1 MAATSPFASLIR
13 YRFQRSDQTFFIVVP
28 PLAPCSAVRIGG
40 YLGRARPHCPFLT
53 VSTGDLQ
60 KRPSPPVHSVS
71 RSLRANS
78 MDRCLN
84 MADSLPFEDDE
95 ALADSQEHPGRVMVL
110 HTQRYL
116 VEKVRDLLI
125 GVFSSMFLC
134 SQHNSVLTLSDSRM
148 FRGSV
153 ILKAVSTKGRA
164 ILCFVLG
171 QPILN
176 LWSFLTGYLST
187 QFSALQVSS
196 KSKKVRQKKNSSTLR
211 KGGEGFAK
219 QEEGSPVIKRP
230 SDQGKDSDGGVSAQS
245 AFRRLIVNDVLSSFI
260 PRQGPLGMDIC
271 SKNSAKS
278 CIKESQIAFKSA
290 YKRNAIASSY
300 SSTLAQ
306 WPPERVPTRATGRAA
321 SGATA
326 GAVLPEV
333 PLQMLLQVLP
343 EVLLQMLQVLAE
355 VLPEMLLQVLAEVLL
370 QMLLQVLPKMLFLV
384 LFQGLLQELLHNL
397 LEVLPQG
404 LPQMLMYTLPELLQ
418 GLLQMLLQE
427 LLQMLLQGLLQM
439 LMLT

>member
-1 MAATSPFASLIR
+1 M
-13 YRFQRSDQTFFIVVP
+13 
-28 PLAPCSAVRIGG
+28 GG
-40 YLGRARPHCPFLT
+40 YLGRAGPHCPFLT

-95 ALADSQEHPGRVMVL
+95 ALADSQEHPGRVMVV

-116 VEKVRDLLI
+116 VEKVLDLLI
-125 GVFSSMFLC
+125 RVFSSMFLC
-134 SQHNSVLTLSDSRM
+134 SQHNSVPTLSDSRM

-153 ILKAVSTKGRA
+153 ILKAVSTKGTA

-196 KSKKVRQKKNSSTLR
+196 KSKRVPQKKKKNSSTLR
-211 KGGEGFAK
+211 KGGEGFAE
-219 QEEGSPVIKRP
+219 QEEGSPVRKRP
-230 SDQGKDSDGGVSAQS
+230 SDQGTDSDGGQS

-260 PRQGPLGMDIC
+260 PRPGPLGLDIC

-306 WPPERVPTRATGRAA
+306 WPPERVPTRATGRAVPRTA
-321 SGATA
+321 SGAT
-326 GAVLPEV
+326 VLPKV
-333 PLQMLLQVLP
+333 PPQMLLQVKPTVLSLVLLQGMPQMLLQVLP
-343 EVLLQMLQVLAE
+343 EVLLQMLQ
-355 VLPEMLLQVLAEVLL
+355 
-370 QMLLQVLPKMLFLV
+370 
-384 LFQGLLQELLHNL
+384 
-397 LEVLPQG
+397 
-404 LPQMLMYTLPELLQ
+404 
-418 GLLQMLLQE
+418 
-427 LLQMLLQGLLQM
+427 
-439 LMLT
+439 

>member
-1 MAATSPFASLIR
+1 M
-13 YRFQRSDQTFFIVVP
+13 
-28 PLAPCSAVRIGG
+28 GG
-40 YLGRARPHCPFLT
+40 YLGRARPHCLFLT

-60 KRPSPPVHSVS
+60 KRPLPPVHSVS

-95 ALADSQEHPGRVMVL
+95 ALADSQEHPGRVMVV

-125 GVFSSMFLC
+125 RVFSSMFLC
-134 SQHNSVLTLSDSRM
+134 SQHNSVPMLSDSRM

-196 KSKKVRQKKNSSTLR
+196 KSKRVQQKKKKNSNTLR
-211 KGGEGFAK
+211 KGGEGFVE

-230 SDQGKDSDGGVSAQS
+230 SDQGTDSDGGVSAQS

-260 PRQGPLGMDIC
+260 PRPGPLGLDIC

-306 WPPERVPTRATGRAA
+306 WPPERALRQELLHNLPEVLPPVLLHMLPQ
-321 SGATA
+321 
-326 GAVLPEV
+326 VLPEV
-333 PLQMLLQVLP
+333 QPQMLLQVKPTVLSLVLLQGMPQMLLQVLP
-343 EVLLQMLQVLAE
+343 EVLLQMLLQVLAE
-355 VLPEMLLQVLAEVLL
+355 VLPEMLLQVLPEVLR
-370 QMLLQVLPKMLFLV
+370 QMLLQVLPEVLSLV

-418 GLLQMLLQE
+418 GLLQMLLQV
-427 LLQMLLQGLLQM
+427 LLQM

>member
-1 MAATSPFASLIR
+1 M
-13 YRFQRSDQTFFIVVP
+13 
-28 PLAPCSAVRIGG
+28 GG
-40 YLGRARPHCPFLT
+40 YLGRARHHCPFLT
-53 VSTGDLQ
+53 VSIGDLQ

-95 ALADSQEHPGRVMVL
+95 ALADSQEHPGRVMVV
-110 HTQRYL
+110 HMQRYL

-134 SQHNSVLTLSDSRM
+134 GQHISVPTLSDSRM

-153 ILKAVSTKGRA
+153 ILKVISTKGRA

-196 KSKKVRQKKNSSTLR
+196 KSKRVRQKKKKNSSTLR

-230 SDQGKDSDGGVSAQS
+230 SDQGTDSDGGVSAQS

-260 PRQGPLGMDIC
+260 PRPGPLGMDIC

-306 WPPERVPTRATGRAA
+306 WPPGRVPTRATGRAVPRTA
-321 SGATA
+321 SGATVKPT
-326 GAVLPEV
+326 VLSLVLLQGMP
-333 PLQMLLQVLP
+333 QMLLQVLP
-343 EVLLQMLQVLAE
+343 EVLLQMLLQVLAE
-355 VLPEMLLQVLAEVLL
+355 VLPQMLLQVLAEVLP
-370 QMLLQVLPKMLFLV
+370 QMLLQVLPEVLLQVLPEVLSLV

-397 LEVLPQG
+397 LQGLPQG
-404 LPQMLMYTLPELLQ
+404 LPQMLMYTLPKLLQ
-418 GLLQMLLQE
+418 G